1 MMKRRAIAFGV
12 LLAMF
17 ASGCEQAVEV
27 QLPAQNADQI
37 EASDANAEQAEP
49 GDVLDT
55 ATSSPMEKD
64 AIVFG
69 DRFPEVLAVKV
80 TPIDDASWRF
90 NVTLSSTYDNPERYA
105 DAWRVLDG
113 DGEELGIRVLGHDHA
128 GEQPFTR
135 SHTIQIPD
143 TLDTVFVEGRDQANG
158 WSGQRF
164 EVNLPAQP

>member
-1 MMKRRAIAFGV
+1 
-12 LLAMF
+12 
-17 ASGCEQAVEV
+17 
-27 QLPAQNADQI
+27 
-37 EASDANAEQAEP
+37 
-49 GDVLDT
+49 
-55 ATSSPMEKD
+55 MEKD